1 MIKSVLKGLKYG
13 FLLNREEKN
22 ASSDEI
28 SLKWTIFVGYFN
40 RLNNLKSKLM
50 KNCLPFLLA
59 LLLLAGCGN
68 KEADLTTTFE
78 KSNYL
83 ETDSYEGTIAYAKK
97 LAKQYKEVHYQSMGT
112 TTTGRDIPLL
122 IIDENSYTNPKKIRK
137 SGKNIILVQSCIHP
151 GEPNGKDAMFLLVR
165 HMLTGREYR
174 DLLDDF
180 SFLFIPVLSPDGLAN
195 FSPYNRINQ
204 NGPKQMGWRVNAQGL
219 NLNRDFTKL
228 DTPEI
233 RAFSALFNRWQ
244 PDLFFDTH
252 ATDGADYQYVTTYS
266 VENFGNYDAGLT
278 QWLSEVWEPKIK
290 KTMFEQHMPVTRYI
304 EFHPW
309 GDPTASLYDESFSAM
324 FSEAYTM
331 ARNCPGILLETH
343 MLKPY
348 KDRVLSTYHMI
359 VETLNIIRNDK
370 QNFNSLLTQAKK
382 NDLKLNELPINMQSE
397 LNDTI
402 WEDFLGYH
410 FDTVHSDITG
420 GWYYAY
426 DATRPETRKTRRV
439 LSTRPE
445 KTLSVPKEY
454 IIPAQYGDVIDIVK
468 AHGFEVNELKSEKT
482 LQVNTYR
489 FSNVEF
495 IPRPSEGHSRLAH
508 FDVEEITKEVVFPK
522 GSAVVKT
529 SQNGVRLLMNLL
541 EPEMNGSLFE
551 WGFFNN
557 VLQRV
562 EYFEVYKMEPMAKA
576 MLAADPFL
584 EEQFKQWKA
593 SFPKDQQPSQ
603 YAILNWFYE
612 RSPYCDK
619 NYLVYPVGIVR

>member
-1 MIKSVLKGLKYG
+1 MKKYALLSVLCL
-13 FLLNREEKN
+13 FLMVGCSK
-22 ASSDEI
+22 SDPD
-28 SLKWTIFVGYFN
+28 Y
-40 RLNNLKSKLM
+40 
-50 KNCLPFLLA
+50 
-59 LLLLAGCGN
+59 
-68 KEADLTTTFE
+68 TTTFE

-83 ETDSYEGTIAYAKK
+83 ETDNYEGTVAYAKM
-97 LAKQYKEVHYQSMGT
+97 LAKQFKEVHYQSMGT
-112 TTTGRDIPLL
+112 TAMGRDIPIL
-122 IIDENSYTNPKKIRK
+122 IVDENGYTKPKKIRK
-137 SGKNIILVQSCIHP
+137 SGKNIILVESCIHP

-165 HMLTGREYR
+165 NMLTGREYQ

-228 DTPEI
+228 DTPEL
-233 RAFSALFNRWQ
+233 RAFTALFNQWQ

-266 VENFGNYDAGLT
+266 VENFGNYDPSITA
-278 QWLSEVWEPKIK
+278 WLNEVWEPQIGAA
-290 KTMFEQHMPVTRYI
+290 MMQHNMPIARYI

-309 GDPTASLYDESFSAM
+309 GDPTGSLYDESFSAM
-324 FSEAYTM
+324 FSEAYTT

-348 KDRVLSTYHMI
+348 KDRVFSSYYMI
-359 VETLNIIRNDK
+359 VETLKIIRDDK
-370 QNFNSLLTQAKK
+370 ENFKNTIAQAKK
-382 NDLKLNELPINMQSE
+382 NDLNIKEIPINMQSE

-410 FDTVHSDITG
+410 FDTVQSDFSG
-420 GWYYAY
+420 GWYYSY
-426 DATRPETRKTRRV
+426 DQTKPETRKIRRIR
-439 LSTRPE
+439 STRPE

-495 IPRPSEGHSRLAH
+495 MPRPSEGHSRLAH

-541 EPEMNGSLFE
+541 EPEMDGSLFK

-562 EYFEVYKMEPMAKA
+562 EYFEIYKMEPMAKA

-593 SFPKDQQPSQ
+593 SFPKDKQPSQ
-603 YAILNWFYE
+603 YEILNWFYE

-619 NYLVYPVGIVR
+619 NYLIYPIGKVK

>member
-1 MIKSVLKGLKYG
+1 MNRKEKI
-13 FLLNREEKN
+13 LLLGK
-22 ASSDEI
+22 I
-28 SLKWTIFVGYFN
+28 SLKRPTFVSLKPNPMKRYFP
-40 RLNNLKSKLM
+40 LLM
-50 KNCLPFLLA
+50 A
-59 LLLLAGCGN
+59 LLLLAACHN
-68 KEADLTTTFE
+68 KEVDLMTTFE

-83 ETDSYEGTIAYAKK
+83 ETDNYDGTIAFAKM
-97 LAKQYKEVHYQSMGT
+97 LAKQFKEVHYQGIGQT
-112 TTTGRDIPLL
+112 AQGREVPLL
-122 IIDENSYTNPKKIRK
+122 IVDKNGYTNPKKIRR
-137 SGKNIILVQSCIHP
+137 SGKNIILVESCIHS
-151 GEPNGKDAMFLLVR
+151 GEPNGKDAMFLLIR
-165 HMLTGREYR
+165 NMLIGNEYR

-204 NGPKQMGWRVNAQGL
+204 NGPKEMGWRVNAQGL

-228 DTPEI
+228 DSPEL
-233 RAFSALFNRWQ
+233 RAFVAMFNKWQ

-266 VENFGNYDAGLT
+266 VENFGNYDPSITA
-278 QWLSEVWEPKIK
+278 WLSGVWEPKIGNA
-290 KTMFEQHMPVTRYI
+290 MMSHNMPITRYI

-309 GDPTASLYDESFSAM
+309 GDPTGSLYDESFSAM
-324 FSEAYTM
+324 FSEAYTT

-348 KDRVLSTYHMI
+348 KDRVLSTYQMI
-359 VETLNIIRNDK
+359 VETLKIIRNDK
-370 QNFNSLLTQAKK
+370 DSFNNALAQAKK
-382 NDLKLNELPINMQSE
+382 NDLMLNEIPINLQSE
-397 LNDTI
+397 KNDTI

-426 DATRPETRKTRRV
+426 DTTRPETRKTRRI

-445 KTLSVPKEY
+445 KILSVPEEY
-454 IIPAQYGDVIDIVK
+454 IIPAQYAEVIDIVK
-468 AHGFEVNELKSEKT
+468 AHGFEMNLLKSEKT
-482 LQVNTYR
+482 LTVNTYR

-495 IPRPSEGHSRLAH
+495 MPMPSEGRCRVAH
-508 FDVEEITKEVVFPK
+508 ADAEEITMEVTFPK

-551 WGFFNN
+551 WGFFSH

-562 EYFEVYKMEPMAKA
+562 EYFEIYKMEPMAQQ

-584 EEQFKQWKA
+584 EEQFNAWKA
-593 SFPKDQQPSQ
+593 SFPKDKQPSQ
-603 YAILNWFYE
+603 YAVMNWFYE

-619 NYLVYPVGIVR
+619 NYLVYPVGMVR

>member
-1 MIKSVLKGLKYG
+1 MKKY
-13 FLLNREEKN
+13 F
-22 ASSDEI
+22 
-28 SLKWTIFVGYFN
+28 F
-40 RLNNLKSKLM
+40 
-50 KNCLPFLLA
+50 FLLA
-59 LLLLAGCGN
+59 LFLMASCN
-68 KEADLTTTFE
+68 TKDVDLMTTFE

-83 ETDSYEGTIAYAKK
+83 ETDSYEGTIAYAKL
-97 LAKQYKEVHYQSMGT
+97 LAKQFNEVHYQSIGMT
-112 TTTGRDIPLL
+112 AQGREIPLL
-122 IIDENSYTNPKKIRK
+122 IVDENGYTKPKKIRK
-137 SGKNIILVQSCIHP
+137 SGKNIILVESCIHP
-151 GEPNGKDAMFLLVR
+151 GEPNGKDAMFLIIR
-165 HMLTGREYR
+165 NILTGREYR
-174 DLLDDF
+174 DLLSDF
-180 SFLFIPVLSPDGLAN
+180 SFLFIPVLSPDGLAD

-228 DTPEI
+228 DSPEL
-233 RAFSALFNRWQ
+233 RGFVAMFNQWQ

-266 VENFGNYDAGLT
+266 IEDFGNYDKGISS
-278 QWLSEVWEPKIK
+278 WLGNVWEPEIK
-290 KTMFEQHMPVTRYI
+290 NAMTDLGMPITRYI

-309 GDPTASLYDESFSAM
+309 GDPTASLYDQSFSAM
-324 FSEAYTM
+324 FSEAYTT

-359 VETLNIIRNDK
+359 VETLKIIRNDK
-370 QNFNSLLTQAKK
+370 ANFNNLLTQAKK
-382 NDLKLNELPINMQSE
+382 NDLTLKEIPINMQSE

-426 DATRPETRKTRRV
+426 DPTRPETRKTRRIR
-439 LSTRPE
+439 STRPE

-454 IIPAQYGDVIDIVK
+454 IIPAQYAEVIDIVK
-468 AHGFEVNELKSEKT
+468 AHGFEMNFLKSEKT
-482 LQVNTYR
+482 LNVSTYR
-489 FSNVEF
+489 FSNVSF
-495 IPRPSEGHSRLAH
+495 VTTPAEGHCRVAH
-508 FDVEEITKEVVFPK
+508 FDAEEITKDITFPK

-529 SQNGVRLLMNLL
+529 SQNGIRLLMNLL
-541 EPEMNGSLFE
+541 EPEMQGSLFE
-551 WGFFNN
+551 WGFFNH

-562 EYFEVYKMEPMAKA
+562 EYFEIYKMEPMAKA

-584 EEQFKQWKA
+584 EDQFKRWKA
-593 SFPKDQQPSQ
+593 SFPKDKQPSQ
-603 YAILNWFYE
+603 YAIMNWFYE

-619 NYLVYPVGIVR
+619 NYLVYPLGMVR

>member
-1 MIKSVLKGLKYG
+1 
-13 FLLNREEKN
+13 
-22 ASSDEI
+22 
-28 SLKWTIFVGYFN
+28 
-40 RLNNLKSKLM
+40 M
-50 KNCLPFLLA
+50 KNYLPFLLA

-78 KSNYL
+78 KSIFL
-83 ETDSYEGTIAYAKK
+83 ETDSYEGTIAYAKM
-97 LAKQYKEVHYQSMGT
+97 LATQFREVHYQSIGT
-112 TTTGRDIPLL
+112 TAMGRDIPLL
-122 IIDENSYTNPKKIRK
+122 IVDENGYTKPKKIRK
-137 SGKNIILVQSCIHP
+137 NGKNIILVQSCIHP

-165 HMLTGREYR
+165 NMLTGREYS

-180 SFLFIPVLSPDGLAN
+180 SFVFIPVLSPDGLAN

-219 NLNRDFTKL
+219 NLNRDYTKL
-228 DTPEI
+228 DTPEL
-233 RAFSALFNRWQ
+233 RAFTTLFNQWQ

-252 ATDGADYQYVTTYS
+252 ATDGADYQYVSTYS
-266 VENFGNYDAGLT
+266 IEDFGNYDAGLS
-278 QWLSEVWEPKIK
+278 QWLSDVWEPEIRH
-290 KTMFEQHMPVTRYI
+290 TMRDLGMLITRYI

-309 GDPTASLYDESFSAM
+309 GDPTGSLYDESFSAM
-324 FSEAYTM
+324 FSEAYTT
-331 ARNCPGILLETH
+331 ARNCPGILIETH

-370 QNFNSLLTQAKK
+370 QNFNNILAQAKK
-382 NDLKLNELPINMQSE
+382 NDLNIKEIPINMQSE

-410 FDTVHSDITG
+410 FDTVQSDITG
-420 GWYYAY
+420 GWYYSY
-426 DATRPETRKTRRV
+426 DPTKPETRKTRRI

-445 KTLSVPKEY
+445 KILSVPKEY
-454 IIPAQYGDVIDIVK
+454 IIPAQYAEVINIVK
-468 AHGFEVNELKSEKT
+468 AHGFEVNLLKSEKT
-482 LQVNTYR
+482 LKVSTYR
-489 FSNVEF
+489 FDNVEF
-495 IPRPSEGHSRLAH
+495 APRPSEGHCRVTH
-508 FDVEEITKEVVFPK
+508 FDAEEITKEVVFPK

-541 EPEMNGSLFE
+541 EPEMDGSLFE

-593 SFPKDQQPSQ
+593 SFPKDKQPSQ
-603 YAILNWFYE
+603 YEILNWFYE

-619 NYLVYPVGIVR
+619 NYLVYPVGMVR

>member
-1 MIKSVLKGLKYG
+1 MIW
-13 FLLNREEKN
+13 EEKI
-22 ASSDEI
+22 SSLAEI
-28 SLKWTIFVGYFN
+28 SLKRSTFVVCFD
-40 RLNNLKSKLM
+40 RLKYKTMLM
-50 KNCLPFLLA
+50 KNYLPILLA
-59 LLLLAGCGN
+59 LLLLAGCHN
-68 KEADLTTTFE
+68 KDADLTTTFE

-83 ETDSYEGTIAYAKK
+83 ETDSYDGTIAYAKK
-97 LAKQYKEVHYQSMGT
+97 LAKQFKEVHYQSMGT

-122 IIDENSYTNPKKIRK
+122 IIDGNGYTKPKKIHK

-165 HMLTGREYR
+165 NMLTGREYH

-195 FSPYNRINQ
+195 FSAYNRINQ

-228 DTPEI
+228 DTPEL
-233 RAFSALFNRWQ
+233 RAFVALFNQWQ

-278 QWLSEVWEPKIK
+278 QWLSEIWEPKIK
-290 KTMFEQHMPVTRYI
+290 KAMFEQHMPITRYI

-359 VETLNIIRNDK
+359 VETLEIIRNDK
-370 QNFNSLLTQAKK
+370 QNFNNALAQAKK
-382 NDLKLNELPINMQSE
+382 NDLKINELPINMQPE

-445 KTLSVPKEY
+445 KPLSVPKEY

-495 IPRPSEGHSRLAH
+495 VPRPSEGHSRLAH
-508 FDVEEITKEVVFPK
+508 FDVEEITKEITFPK

-541 EPEMNGSLFE
+541 EPEMHGSLFE

-593 SFPKDQQPSQ
+593 SFPKDKQPSQ
-603 YAILNWFYE
+603 YEILNWFYE
-612 RSPYCDK
+612 RSPYFDK
-619 NYLVYPVGIVR
+619 NYLVYPLGLVR